1 MATPFAHD
9 EAIMANVTSKEI
21 TLESVARYAQET
33 NDHLTELQ
41 GWLDILWLLLG
52 AYIVFFM
59 QAGFALLE
67 TGSVRAKNTKNILLK
82 NTLDACLGALVWWLV
97 GFSFAYGG
105 PYEQD
110 DRNVFIGGGTNF
122 AMGDHAQINGS
133 FYATWMFQW
142 AFAATAGTI
151 VSGAV
156 AERCDFRAYLVYT
169 CFITGFTYPV
179 VVHWGWSSEGWLSA
193 FRAPDRIVGGNG
205 LIDFAG
211 SGIVHMVGG
220 GAALTAAFFLGP
232 RIGRFVDGKCVEMP
246 GHSTV
251 LSALGTFILWFGWYG
266 FNPCSTLAIE
276 YMDTAQ
282 RVAVTTTLSAA
293 AGGAFTLSL
302 HVLLGNPPDVAPA
315 LNGILAGLVSITA
328 ACPVVQPWAA
338 VIIGMLAAPVYI
350 ASSLALKRL
359 EIDDPL
365 DAAPVH
371 FFCGMWGV
379 LAVGLFADKELTAGA
394 YGTYL
399 EGYGVFMGG
408 DGVQLGVQMLAVV
421 VIGAWSCTTS
431 ALMFAAL
438 KYANILRVSIDD
450 EVTGLDMTHHGGSAY
465 TFSKEGTQSKVLVG
479 NSYQVNPAPEG
490 ESPTVKLSAP

>member
-1 MATPFAHD
+1 MLCEQMFVFASRED
-9 EAIMANVTSKEI
+9 L
-21 TLESVARYAQET
+21 TLS
-33 NDHLTELQ
+33 
-41 GWLDILWLLLG
+41 GW
-52 AYIVFFM
+52 
-59 QAGFALLE
+59 
-67 TGSVRAKNTKNILLK
+67 
-82 NTLDACLGALVWWLV
+82 
-97 GFSFAYGG
+97 
-105 PYEQD
+105 
-110 DRNVFIGGGTNF
+110 
-122 AMGDHAQINGS
+122 
-133 FYATWMFQW
+133 
-142 AFAATAGTI
+142 
-151 VSGAV
+151 
-156 AERCDFRAYLVYT
+156 FR
-169 CFITGFTYPV
+169 
-179 VVHWGWSSEGWLSA
+179 
-193 FRAPDRIVGGNG
+193 
-205 LIDFAG
+205 
-211 SGIVHMVGG
+211 
-220 GAALTAAFFLGP
+220 
-232 RIGRFVDGKCVEMP
+232 
-246 GHSTV
+246 
-251 LSALGTFILWFGWYG
+251 YG

-465 TFSKEGTQSKVLVG
+465 TFSKEGALQRARLSHRRADMRVCTVVLEG
-479 NSYQVNPAPEG
+479 DQVDC
-490 ESPTVKLSAP
+490 SPQISLLRAGCSVYNMQVCFLSCLEEFQAFLGGGIIPYTEICNFLQ